1 MVPKTSLA
9 AVKTVN
15 PMAHKKVAVLVAGSW
30 GTALARVLA
39 DNENE
44 VKLWTRNA
52 AQADQINNEHRNEK
66 FLPGAVL
73 PGGIT
78 ATTDMA
84 EAVSEA
90 EAVLFV
96 APSSAMRAVARQ
108 AALYIPKEA
117 LIIHATKG
125 FESDSLKRMSTVIAE
140 ELGYPEQ
147 QIVVLS
153 GPSHAEEVI
162 NRLPTTIVVASKEIA
177 CAEAAQDLFMND
189 AYFRVYTNPDI
200 IGVET
205 AGSIKNIIALGAGLS
220 DGLGFGDNAKAALIT
235 RGLAE
240 LSRLGSAM
248 GANPLTFAG
257 LAGVGDLIVTCTSKH
272 SRNWRA
278 GSMLAKGIPLAEV
291 LERMGMVVEGVRT
304 TKAAHVLAGKHGIEM
319 PITNQLYA
327 VLFEGLS
334 PEQAVGAL
342 MGRVRTHEIEEIAS
356 ASPNKELNRNT
367 GL

>member
-1 MVPKTSLA
+1 
-9 AVKTVN
+9 
-15 PMAHKKVAVLVAGSW
+15 MAHKKVAVLVAGSW

-39 DNENE
+39 DNGNE
-44 VKLWTRNA
+44 VALWTRNA
-52 AQADQINNEHRNEK
+52 AQAHEINRDRHNEK
-66 FLPGAVL
+66 FLPGAML
-73 PGGIT
+73 PEGIT
-78 ATTDMA
+78 ATTDIA
-84 EAVSEA
+84 EAVTI
-90 EAVLFV
+90 AVAILFV
-96 APSSAMRAVARQ
+96 APSSAMREVARQ
-108 AALYIPKEA
+108 ASPYISHEA

-125 FESDSLKRMSTVIAE
+125 FESETLKRMSTVLAE
-140 ELGYPEQ
+140 QLERSERN
-147 QIVVLS
+147 IVVLS
-153 GPSHAEEVI
+153 GPSHAEEVV
-162 NRLPTTIVVASKEIA
+162 NRHPTTVVVASQELS

-189 AYFRVYTNPDI
+189 AYFRVYTNPDV

-205 AGSIKNIIALGAGLS
+205 AGAIKNIIALGAGLS
-220 DGLGFGDNAKAALIT
+220 DGLGFGDNAKSALIT

-240 LSRLGSAM
+240 IARLGAAM

-257 LAGVGDLIVTCTSKH
+257 LAGVGDLIVTCTSQH

-278 GSMLAKGIPLAEV
+278 GSMLAQGLPLDDV

-304 TKAAHVLAGKHGIEM
+304 TKAAHAMAIEYGVEM

-342 MGRVRTHEIEEIAS
+342 MGRVRKHEIEEIAS
-356 ASPNKELNRNT
+356 DSKDKWLNLKP